1 MTIGG
6 LAGKWL
12 GGGEVTGAEIS
23 KSALSIAGG
32 SVGGKAGSAIGSA
45 LGGLFGGEESG
56 GGSGGGGGVTTIS
69 GSSDG
74 DSSLMNRLLREI
86 SINIRTMVND
96 GIVIRGDHRQGG
108 SKM

>member
-1 MTIGG
+1 MSVGG
-6 LAGKWL
+6 LAGKLL
-12 GGGEVTGAEIS
+12 GGGEVTGAEIG

-32 SVGGKAGSAIGSA
+32 SLGGKAGGMIGSA
-45 LGGLFGGEESG
+45 VGGLFGGGESG
-56 GGSGGGGGVTTIS
+56 GGSGGGGGATTIS

-74 DSSLMNRLLREI
+74 DSSLMTRLLREI
-86 SINIRTMVND
+86 SINIRSMCND